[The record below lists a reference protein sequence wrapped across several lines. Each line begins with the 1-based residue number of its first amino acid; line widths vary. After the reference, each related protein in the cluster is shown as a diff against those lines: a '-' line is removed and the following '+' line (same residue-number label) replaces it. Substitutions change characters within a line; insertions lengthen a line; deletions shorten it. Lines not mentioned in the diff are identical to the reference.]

1 MLEGTK
7 QDDLCTFLTH
17 YTGNDLL
24 PDRRLELE
32 SRLDAD
38 HKGELA
44 LRSGYYTYRRNP
56 GEFFRILLESTDKQ
70 RMHGTQHY
78 ELSRKEIMVL
88 LDAMTDEYYIMATLA
103 NVSLSSDDVMSYAT
117 KIKDSRLRFKIGM
130 NARGLSDEQRRW
142 LMGEES

>member
-103 NVSLSSDDVMSYAT
+103 NVNLSSDRRHELRN
-117 KIKDSRLRFKIGM
+117 KDQGPKLRFKIGM